1 MDSMSKNKVWTL
13 LNAPKR
19 IKPIGCKYVFKDEN
33 GHERQSSYLQIKV
46 GWKGYQQSQCVDY
59 DETYSLVARVKSIQ
73 IFLAIVTHYENE
85 LWQMDVKTAFLN
97 GNLIKEVY
105 RTQP

>member
-1 MDSMSKNKVWTL
+1 MFSKVKTDMEGKVVTYKAKLGEKVINKVNL
-13 LNAPKR
+13 LTMMK
-19 IKPIGCKYVFKDEN
+19 
-33 GHERQSSYLQIKV
+33 
-46 GWKGYQQSQCVDY
+46 
-59 DETYSLVARVKSIQ
+59 LVHQLLSIQ
-73 IFLAIVTHYENE
+73 IFLAIATHYENE